1 MTPSNQYGRKRLAL
15 VVGSGAVK
23 CAAALGL
30 WKVLKSE
37 GIRVDMYVGCS
48 GGSLY
53 TALMALGFE
62 LDTCIQ
68 KTQKL
73 WARAVTQKR
82 NWPALLR
89 AALTGVFKSVSRFA
103 FHINGLMTNN
113 WYRASFAFH
122 NLAHHAEIIPILP
135 AFDHPVGTFEIDQIP
150 YIIEAGAHAAR
161 MQVPYLHRLLS
172 ER

>member
-1 MTPSNQYGRKRLAL
+1 MTPSNQNGRKRLAL

-30 WKVLKSE
+30 WKVLKRD

-62 LDTCIQ
+62 LDDCIQ

-73 WARAVTQKR
+73 WTRAVTQKR
-82 NWPALLR
+82 NW
-89 AALTGVFKSVSRFA
+89 LT
-103 FHINGLMTNN
+103 
-113 WYRASFAFH
+113 
-122 NLAHHAEIIPILP
+122 EIFL
-135 AFDHPVGTFEIDQIP
+135 D
-150 YIIEAGAHAAR
+150 EA
-161 MQVPYLHRLLS
+161 
-172 ER
+172 